1 VPAAP
6 DRIRLFDDAV
16 AGMEAQIAAKA
27 APWQRETG
35 LLKTLP
41 GFGDAVAQAW
51 IAEIG
56 PAPHLHFASHH
67 KLACWVS
74 EVPFVEATA
83 REPAV
88 AECLSA
94 GQAGRRRC

>member
-1 VPAAP
+1 VPTAP

-16 AGMEAQIAAKA
+16 AGLKAQIAAKA

-56 PAPHLHFASHH
+56 PPAPALRQPPQ
-67 KLACWVS
+67 ACLWVS
-74 EVPFVEATA
+74 EVPIVEATPGTCRRGMPVCRAA
-83 REPAV
+83 R
-88 AECLSA
+88 
-94 GQAGRRRC
+94 RRRC

>member
-1 VPAAP
+1 VPTAP
-6 DRIRLFDDAV
+6 YRIRLFDDAV
-16 AGMEAQIAAKA
+16 AGLKAQIAAKA

-51 IAEIG
+51 IAEIDL
-56 PAPHLHFASHH
+56 PHLHFASHH

-74 EVPFVEATA
+74 EVPLVEATA
-83 REPAV
+83 REPARRGMPV
-88 AECLSA
+88 CRAA
-94 GQAGRRRC
+94 RRRRR